1 MCRGLLLL
9 LLSNLFCSLIPVHAQ
24 DTTIIAATPGFI
36 FNTHH
41 YKKGVYKNFQEFQ
54 QDNPSITGNLVLKNR
69 SSAAQ
74 IYLLASRNELRVVDS
89 TGQER
94 KVKDYWGFSDGNS
107 VYIRDNGLNRIKEIG
122 YYCLYEIGGLIATPL
137 PQPGALTFK
146 NTPPPVIRK
155 KVINILT
162 GDIYELSLYNLRK
175 YILPEDKVI
184 LEAFNQDEQKREK
197 LEYYIQ
203 WFNQRNTPVL

>member
-9 LLSNLFCSLIPVHAQ
+9 VLSNLFCCLLPVHAQ
-24 DTTIIAATPGFI
+24 DTTAIADTPGFI
-36 FNTHH
+36 FNTRQ
-41 YKKGVYKNFQEFQ
+41 YKKGVYKTFREFQ
-54 QDNPSITGNLVLKNR
+54 QDNPSISGNLVLKNR

-74 IYLLASRNELRVVDS
+74 IYLLANRNELHVVDS

-94 KVKDYWGFSDGNS
+94 KVKDYWGFSDGNN
-107 VYIRDNGLNRIKEIG
+107 VYIRDNGLNKLKEIG
-122 YYCLYEIGGLIATPL
+122 YYCLYELQGIVATPL
-137 PQPGALTFK
+137 ATPGGLTFK
-146 NTPPPVIRK
+146 NTPPPTIRK

-162 GDIYELSLYNLRK
+162 GQVYELSLYNLRK

-184 LEAFNQDEQKREK
+184 MEAFNEDEQKREK